1 MLPSDGGE
9 GRSSAGF
16 LGPQIIARFIATP
29 VRLHTQLQFFKKK
42 KQKQMLPGQQDG
54 KIPCVLQTSLYSRNV
69 SSTLNCR
76 QTLLLGP
83 ADWVIFIFL
92 FRIMTSSLR
101 NLLCLPPVHTSPTTS
116 LLQIC
121 LHTFES
127 HGRYHLGS
135 KSLPAPPCYFSCCK

>member
-1 MLPSDGGE
+1 MGERAVPQLGSLDLRLSQGLLQHLSVYIPS
-9 GRSSAGF
+9 SNFS
-16 LGPQIIARFIATP
+16 
-29 VRLHTQLQFFKKK
+29 KKK